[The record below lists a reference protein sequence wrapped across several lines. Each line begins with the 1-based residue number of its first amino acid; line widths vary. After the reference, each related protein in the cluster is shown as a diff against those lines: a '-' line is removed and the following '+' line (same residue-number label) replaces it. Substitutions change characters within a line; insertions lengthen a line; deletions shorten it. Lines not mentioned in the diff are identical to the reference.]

1 MTGVGRSQEQK
12 VHRLD
17 TRGEICPYPL
27 VMAQREMKKLSP
39 GDILV
44 VISDYPLS
52 AENIPRWAVEEGH
65 KVIRVEKVGDALWEI
80 EIEKG
85 APHDHSL

>member
-1 MTGVGRSQEQK
+1 MTVPGQAQERK

-27 VMAQREMKKLSP
+27 VMAQREIKKLEP
-39 GDILV
+39 GDILIV
-44 VISDYPLS
+44 VSDYPLS
-52 AENIPRWAVEEGH
+52 AENIPRWAADEGH
-65 KVIRVEKVGDALWEI
+65 RVIRVDKVGDALWEI

-85 APHDHSL
+85 GSA

>member
-1 MTGVGRSQEQK
+1 MGSPGQTQERR

-27 VMAQREMKKLSP
+27 IMAQREIKKLKP
-39 GDILV
+39 GETLIV
-44 VISDYPLS
+44 VSDYPLA
-52 AENIPRWAVEEGH
+52 AENIPRWAQEAGH
-65 KVIRVEKVGDALWEI
+65 KVLRVEKVGNALWEI

-85 APHDHSL
+85 GVS

>member
-1 MTGVGRSQEQK
+1 MESPGPTRQRR

-27 VMAQREMKKLSP
+27 VMAQREMGQLDP
-39 GDILV
+39 GDVLIVL
-44 VISDYPLS
+44 SDYPLS
-52 AENIPRWAVEEGH
+52 AENIPRWAAEQGH
-65 KVIRVEKVGDALWEI
+65 RVIRVEKVGGALWEI

-85 APHDHSL
+85 GG

>member
-1 MTGVGRSQEQK
+1 VGSPVPTRERK

-27 VMAQREMKKLSP
+27 VLAQREMKKLQP
-39 GDILV
+39 GETLV
-44 VISDYPLS
+44 VVSDYPLS
-52 AENIPRWAVEEGH
+52 AENIPRWAAEQGH
-65 KVIRVEKVGDALWEI
+65 RVLRVEKVGDALWEI

-85 APHDHSL
+85 NRG

>member
-1 MTGVGRSQEQK
+1 MGPPGRTHERK

-27 VMAQREMKKLSP
+27 VMAQREIRKLAP
-39 GDILV
+39 GDILIV
-44 VISDYPLS
+44 VSDYPLS
-52 AENIPRWAVEEGH
+52 AENIPRWAAEQGH
-65 KVIRVEKVGDALWEI
+65 WVIRVEKVGGALWEI

-85 APHDHSL
+85 GAR

>member
-1 MTGVGRSQEQK
+1 MAAPGRAQERK

-27 VMAQREMKKLSP
+27 VMVQREMKKLDP
-39 GDILV
+39 GEILL

-52 AENIPRWAVEEGH
+52 AENIPRWATEHGH
-65 KVIRVEKVGDALWEI
+65 KVVRVEKVGDVLWEI
-80 EIEKG
+80 EIEKV
-85 APHDHSL
+85 ASP

>member
-1 MTGVGRSQEQK
+1 MGSPKQTQEQR

-27 VMAQREMKKLSP
+27 IMAQREIKKLKP
-39 GDILV
+39 GETLV
-44 VISDYPLS
+44 VVSDYPLA
-52 AENIPRWAVEEGH
+52 AENIPRWAQEAGH
-65 KVIRVEKVGDALWEI
+65 KVVRVEKVGDALWEI

-85 APHDHSL
+85 GMS

>member
-1 MTGVGRSQEQK
+1 MGSPKQTQERR

-27 VMAQREMKKLSP
+27 IMAQREIKKLKP
-39 GDILV
+39 GETLV
-44 VISDYPLS
+44 VVSDYPLA
-52 AENIPRWAVEEGH
+52 AENIPRWAQEAGH
-65 KVIRVEKVGDALWEI
+65 KVVRVEKVGDALWEI

-85 APHDHSL
+85 GVS

>member
-1 MTGVGRSQEQK
+1 MGTAGRTHERK

-27 VMAQREMKKLSP
+27 VMAQREIRKLAP
-39 GDILV
+39 GDILIV
-44 VISDYPLS
+44 VSDYPLS
-52 AENIPRWAVEEGH
+52 AENIPRWAAEQGH
-65 KVIRVEKVGDALWEI
+65 RVIRVEKVSGALWEI

-85 APHDHSL
+85 GS